1 MNDNNFIKGFLS
13 GAVQTLSGHPLDTI
27 KVLSQNKKTNPKN
40 IFSKNIT
47 KYYRGVY
54 YPLVLNSFIVGIQ
67 FNTFYSYGNLAC
79 GLTSGLILTPFDY
92 YKTYEQVNNKRI
104 IFPKNLNQLK
114 NFNFPRGYNITILRE
129 TIALSIYFNSYEYM
143 KKNNLGI
150 LFSGGM
156 AGCLSWLFSYPIDT
170 IKTRFQLGYSY
181 KESFYMG
188 NLWRGLSVTLGRAW
202 IVNSLGFYFAE
213 LIK

>member
-13 GAVQTLSGHPLDTI
+13 GAVQTISGHPLDTI
-27 KVLSQNKKTNPKN
+27 KVLSQNNNSNFKK
-40 IFSKNIT
+40 IFSTNIK
-47 KYYRGVY
+47 KYYRGVS

-67 FNTFYSYGNLAC
+67 FNTFYSYGSLVC

-92 YKTYEQVNNKRI
+92 YKTYQQVYNKKI
-104 IFPKNLNQLK
+104 NLPKNFNQLR

-143 KKNNLGI
+143 KKNNCGI

-181 KESFYMG
+181 KEAFNQR
-188 NLWRGLSVTLGRAW
+188 NLWKGLTITLSRAW
-202 IVNSLGFYFAE
+202 LVNSLGFYFAE